1 MAGSR
6 RSRIGEV
13 ESDMNKHELQP
24 SPPEVVEDADEASQ
38 PSPPAN
44 RATKAYCKNCQN
56 CIGDFYN
63 SWYKV
68 TGSYFV
74 PALLGSYSSILQPMG
89 KLKAASKGTELAGC
103 TIQPLS
109 CPNPNC
115 VKTAIG
121 FTVVTAPA
129 GKGSFRGRDFFK
141 LGRIELQCKTAA
153 NHTIVVEPEVD
164 ASQDLLANEDT
175 PSPLSSRATP
185 KASSAEAM
193 EIDSRAP
200 SVDHPDHTRGRYEP
214 SQDRDLQQQHQQS
227 LHPVEGNALSL
238 TAPSSKQGSSIRNS
252 PHAFAQDALSA
263 APRSTSPYRQ
273 EAHRSHQGSG
283 VESMSDP
290 PEVPTMVPQTNGHH
304 YPRSPEDVSID
315 AMARLQ
321 TQMSHNSGALAAH
334 TRDIRLHQEKMDQ
347 TEETLRQEFQ
357 AKFLRQNDHIKRVEA
372 LAERLQTEMQGMRHA
387 MENINH
393 ELYAIRMERQ
403 SGASATPHAAPS
415 FAAQNAALEQMAQQM
430 NVLSHKASDVDL
442 ISTTIEIMK
451 GKIYRLEERAGPEPS
466 QAPPFTYQAP
476 PGSIAP
482 PSHSHQS
489 TPTMTP
495 NNRAPQPVSNGQQQ
509 QSSFV
514 APSTMTAPINAP
526 NVTNA
531 QPAGSQAGGWATIN
545 AGVKRTHPN
554 GVETPQE
561 ANTHAP
567 GSPKR
572 QRLVDNGASGYAASQ
587 QAPMTDHRFQTP
599 TVPSQQTVP
608 ESVIGSQ
615 SQQSSYMPYATQDG
629 PSDASWQPESQRMIE
644 HRPRGRRGGGPGS
657 RGGRVRKSMPAHGTL
672 GTPEWERSDWQG
684 VPDSQTSPSGYYHH
698 IAQPGRGG
706 IARRGSG
713 GGGGRGGYPTSDR
726 ASSLG
731 LQGVTAAMSF
741 GSPGDMFGS
750 AKKTRTKPIR
760 NADGVLIRK
769 DGRPDMRSQSSAANL
784 RKVHSRNEG
793 EASHS
798 PTGFTPTNHQY
809 AASANAPD
817 TPSPNGY
824 AADPSASD
832 KHNAIMGKM
841 FPAGVDAARKQQ
853 DYTRQV
859 FEENT
864 DHTVHPRSQN
874 HAPTTKSAVQIK
886 REQVER
892 NRISETQSPR
902 VQDTDVDMD
911 TGEDHADDERHTPE
925 EGSSHHEGG
934 VGLEDQT
941 QDTNMQEERGTRAA
955 SQTSPEDKAAEKS
968 RKLT

>member
-6 RSRIGEV
+6 RSGIGEV
-13 ESDMNKHELQP
+13 ESDMNIHELQP
-24 SPPEVVEDADEASQ
+24 SPPEVVESADEVSP
-38 PSPPAN
+38 PSPPTN
-44 RATKAYCKNCQN
+44 RATKAYCKNCQK

-74 PALLGSYSSILQPMG
+74 PAMLGSYSSTLQPMG

-109 CPNPNC
+109 CPDPAC

-141 LGRIELQCKTAA
+141 LGRIELQCETAP

-175 PSPLSSRATP
+175 PSPPSSRATP

-214 SQDRDLQQQHQQS
+214 SQDRNLQPQQQS
-227 LHPVEGNALSL
+227 LHPVGNNIPSL
-238 TAPSSKQGSSIRNS
+238 PAPSSKQSSIRNS
-252 PHAFAQDALSA
+252 PHAFAQDALST
-263 APRSTSPYRQ
+263 APQSNSSYRQ
-273 EAHRSHQGSG
+273 EPPQSHQGPG
-283 VESMSDP
+283 IESMSGP

-315 AMARLQ
+315 AMARIQ

-334 TRDIRLHQEKMDQ
+334 TRDIRLQQEKMDQ
-347 TEETLRQEFQ
+347 TEEALRLQYH
-357 AKFLRQNDHIKRVEA
+357 AKFLQQNEHIKKVEA
-372 LAERLQTEMQGMRHA
+372 LAERLQSEMQGMHLA
-387 MENINH
+387 MQNINR
-393 ELYAIRMERQ
+393 ELYTMRMERQ

-442 ISTTIEIMK
+442 LSTTIEIMK

-466 QAPPFTYQAP
+466 QAPPYTYQAP
-476 PGSIAP
+476 QASMARP
-482 PSHSHQS
+482 PHSHQS

-495 NNRAPQPVSNGQQQ
+495 STRAPQPVTNGQPQQ
-509 QSSFV
+509 LSFV
-514 APSTMTAPINAP
+514 APSTTATPMSAP
-526 NVTNA
+526 NPTSA
-531 QPAGSQAGGWATIN
+531 GPTGSQAGGWATIN
-545 AGVKRTHPN
+545 AGVKRTHQN
-554 GVETPQE
+554 GVENPQE
-561 ANTHAP
+561 ANTQAP

-572 QRLVDNGASGYAASQ
+572 QRLVDAGPSGYTASQ
-587 QAPMTDHRFQTP
+587 QTPMTDHRFQTP
-599 TVPSQQTVP
+599 TIPSQQTVP
-608 ESVIGSQ
+608 ESVLGSQ
-615 SQQSSYMPYATQDG
+615 SQQSSYAPYATQDG

-672 GTPEWERSDWQG
+672 GTPDWERPDWQG
-684 VPDSQTSPSGYYHH
+684 VPDSQISPSGYYQHVP
-698 IAQPGRGG
+698 QPGRGG

-817 TPSPNGY
+817 TPSPSGY

-853 DYTRQV
+853 DYSRQV

-874 HAPTTKSAVQIK
+874 HAPATKAAVQIK

-902 VQDTDVDMD
+902 VQETDADMD
-911 TGEDHADDERHTPE
+911 TGEDHADDERQTPE
-925 EGSSHHEGG
+925 EGG
-934 VGLEDQT
+934 VDPEDQT
-941 QDTNMQEERGTRAA
+941 EDANMQEERGTRAA
-955 SQTSPEDKAAEKS
+955 SHTSPEDEAAEKP
-968 RKLT
+968 RKFN

>member
-1 MAGSR
+1 
-6 RSRIGEV
+6 
-13 ESDMNKHELQP
+13 
-24 SPPEVVEDADEASQ
+24 
-38 PSPPAN
+38 
-44 RATKAYCKNCQN
+44 
-56 CIGDFYN
+56 
-63 SWYKV
+63 
-68 TGSYFV
+68 
-74 PALLGSYSSILQPMG
+74 MG

-103 TIQPLS
+103 
-109 CPNPNC
+109 
-115 VKTAIG
+115 
-121 FTVVTAPA
+121 
-129 GKGSFRGRDFFK
+129 GRDFFK
-141 LGRIELQCKTAA
+141 LGRIELQCETAP

-175 PSPLSSRATP
+175 PSPPSSRATP

-214 SQDRDLQQQHQQS
+214 SQDRNLQQQQQS
-227 LHPVEGNALSL
+227 LHSVGDNTPSL
-238 TAPSSKQGSSIRNS
+238 PAPSSMQSSIRNS
-252 PHAFAQDALSA
+252 PHAFAQDALST
-263 APRSTSPYRQ
+263 APQSNAPYHQ
-273 EAHRSHQGSG
+273 EPPKSHQGPG
-283 VESMSDP
+283 VESMSGP

-315 AMARLQ
+315 AMARIQ

-347 TEETLRQEFQ
+347 TAEALRQEYQF
-357 AKFLRQNDHIKRVEA
+357 KFLQQNEHIKKVEA
-372 LAERLQTEMQGMRHA
+372 LAERLQSEMQGMHLA
-387 MENINH
+387 MQNINR
-393 ELYAIRMERQ
+393 ELYTMRMERQ

-442 ISTTIEIMK
+442 LSTTIEIMK

-466 QAPPFTYQAP
+466 QAPPYTYQAP
-476 PGSIAP
+476 QASMARP
-482 PSHSHQS
+482 PHSHQS

-495 NNRAPQPVSNGQQQ
+495 SNGAPQPVTNGQPQ
-509 QSSFV
+509 QSSFA
-514 APSTMTAPINAP
+514 APSTTATPMNAP
-526 NVTNA
+526 NPTSVGPT
-531 QPAGSQAGGWATIN
+531 GSQAGGWATIN
-545 AGVKRTHPN
+545 AGVKRTHQN
-554 GVETPQE
+554 GVENPQE
-561 ANTHAP
+561 ANTQAP

-572 QRLVDNGASGYAASQ
+572 QRLVDGGPSGYTASQ
-587 QAPMTDHRFQTP
+587 QTPMTDHRFQTP
-599 TVPSQQTVP
+599 TIPSQQTVP
-608 ESVIGSQ
+608 ESVLGSQ
-615 SQQSSYMPYATQDG
+615 SQQSSYVPYATQDG

-672 GTPEWERSDWQG
+672 GTPDWERPDWQG
-684 VPDSQTSPSGYYHH
+684 VPDSQISPSGYYQHV
-698 IAQPGRGG
+698 AQPGRGG

-809 AASANAPD
+809 AASTNAPD
-817 TPSPNGY
+817 TPSPSGY

-874 HAPTTKSAVQIK
+874 HAPATKAAVQIK

-902 VQDTDVDMD
+902 VQETDVDMD
-911 TGEDHADDERHTPE
+911 TGEDHADDERQTPE
-925 EGSSHHEGG
+925 EG
-934 VGLEDQT
+934 GLDPEDQT

-955 SQTSPEDKAAEKS
+955 SQTSPEDEVAGKP
-968 RKLT
+968 RKFN